1 MELKEL
7 RPSGHRWAELWDH
20 GQVPCHLHRLCSLSP
35 SCSSA
40 TPTPNCY
47 YLTNSVALTKGE
59 AVGRPAS
66 LKVFLT
72 APSERW

>member
-7 RPSGHRWAELWDH
+7 RPSGHRWAEL
-20 GQVPCHLHRLCSLSP
+20 VPCHLHRLCSLCP
-35 SCSSA
+35 SCSPA

-59 AVGRPAS
+59 AVGRSVS

-72 APSERW
+72 AASERW